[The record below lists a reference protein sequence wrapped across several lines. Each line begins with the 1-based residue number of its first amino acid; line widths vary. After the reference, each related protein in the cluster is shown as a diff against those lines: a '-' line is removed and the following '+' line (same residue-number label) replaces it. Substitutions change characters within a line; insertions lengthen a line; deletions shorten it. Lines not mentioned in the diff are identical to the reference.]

1 MPPTLL
7 LVDDEREA
15 TEALQMLLELRGVS
29 ARIAASGREAVAAV
43 QQAVPDLVLL
53 DLHLPDATG
62 WDVLQQLR
70 RLAPALRVVI
80 VTGSSV
86 EQDLERLALEAG
98 ALGVLAKPLRVDHLI
113 AAIQHFLS

>member
-15 TEALQMLLELRGVS
+15 TEALQMLLELRGVT

-43 QQAVPDLVLL
+43 QAGVPDLVLL
-53 DLHLPDATG
+53 DLHLPGTTG
-62 WDVLQQLR
+62 WEVLRQLR

-80 VTGSSV
+80 VTGSGVDRDV
-86 EQDLERLALEAG
+86 ERQAREVG
-98 ALGVLAKPLRVDHLI
+98 ALGVLLKPISVDDLL
-113 AAIQHFLS
+113 AAIRRFLP